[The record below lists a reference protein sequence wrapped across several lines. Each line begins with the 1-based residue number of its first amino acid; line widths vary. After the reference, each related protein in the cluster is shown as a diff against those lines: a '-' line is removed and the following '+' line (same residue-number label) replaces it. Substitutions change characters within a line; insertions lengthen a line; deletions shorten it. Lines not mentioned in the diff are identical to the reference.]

1 MANYHYMSL
10 HQAWVTNQKLV
21 NIYGVITRVDIPR
34 PCSGTDY
41 KQRVWVT
48 DQSAR
53 DISFG
58 GGADDDEGGGGAAAK
73 DVMIMFFGD
82 RDALLTNAREGDI
95 VRIHRLEKRE
105 WQRRPQFVAKIG
117 VIRSGAAAGGVARCH
132 FCLFRGLPSAEGD
145 VLPEEPFQTSS
156 QKYTFNVTDRAN
168 VKRLRELVGSGSF
181 RDAALDNP
189 FTVPISS
196 ITHLDPKKTHHADQY
211 DLHCKV
217 LEVITNPET
226 GRTTLVVWDGSDSR
240 PFPPGVTNLGPSG
253 GGLESQ
259 TSVNDVSPFGGAG
272 EYPAFFF
279 APFEPERAVTR
290 ELVEKY
296 EKDRGPIPKYG
307 SAFPVVMRNFD
318 IAKEDM
324 PSRGAWIRL
333 MKLSSWVREGQ
344 RQGLFTQHSSWAP
357 SQPNPSFQEAYSE
370 RLENNDVAMWAPR
383 GIEWEG
389 RDGAPNG
396 KNTLTKTAHAHVPLS
411 TLREVLASPAP
422 SRHRVAVRVVAH
434 YPKDVHD
441 FCSSSNE
448 GGGVTNSSENNSEW
462 SYNLSLVLED
472 GTARLKAHLAPP
484 ESNSFFHGVPACD
497 LWESSVTYDR
507 VAAKTKALV
516 EHHID
521 RPHEGWVVVCL
532 MSYLVP
538 AHEGVR
544 KRDKKQS
551 KTRCFQIF
559 GTSVVGPHA

>member
-1 MANYHYMSL
+1 
-10 HQAWVTNQKLV
+10 
-21 NIYGVITRVDIPR
+21 
-34 PCSGTDY
+34 
-41 KQRVWVT
+41 
-48 DQSAR
+48 
-53 DISFG
+53 
-58 GGADDDEGGGGAAAK
+58 
-73 DVMIMFFGD
+73 
-82 RDALLTNAREGDI
+82 
-95 VRIHRLEKRE
+95 
-105 WQRRPQFVAKIG
+105 
-117 VIRSGAAAGGVARCH
+117 
-132 FCLFRGLPSAEGD
+132 
-145 VLPEEPFQTSS
+145 
-156 QKYTFNVTDRAN
+156 
-168 VKRLRELVGSGSF
+168 
-181 RDAALDNP
+181 
-189 FTVPISS
+189 
-196 ITHLDPKKTHHADQY
+196 
-211 DLHCKV
+211 
-217 LEVITNPET
+217 
-226 GRTTLVVWDGSDSR
+226 
-240 PFPPGVTNLGPSG
+240 
-253 GGLESQ
+253 
-259 TSVNDVSPFGGAG
+259 
-272 EYPAFFF
+272 
-279 APFEPERAVTR
+279 
-290 ELVEKY
+290 
-296 EKDRGPIPKYG
+296 
-307 SAFPVVMRNFD
+307 MRNFD

-422 SRHRVAVRVVAH
+422 SRHRVAVRVVGH

-441 FCSSSNE
+441 FCSTSNE
-448 GGGVTNSSENNSEW
+448 GGGETNSSENNSEW

-484 ESNSFFHGVPACD
+484 ESSAFFHGVPACD